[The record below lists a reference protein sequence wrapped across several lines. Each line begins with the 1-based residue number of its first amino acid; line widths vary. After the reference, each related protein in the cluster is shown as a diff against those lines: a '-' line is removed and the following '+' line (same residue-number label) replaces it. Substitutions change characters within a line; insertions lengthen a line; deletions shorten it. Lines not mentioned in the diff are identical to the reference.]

1 MFALRRGTHILLLLE
16 MLELAL
22 KAAEAREARRIEGAG
37 LHRSAHRASRLDRVP
52 AIAEAALRRELVDL
66 RECAAKS
73 VVGVPRLDPAQA
85 WRVDDQAAS
94 GKTNQL
100 AAHRGMAAHPIAAR
114 LTCRETLDAEQRV
127 DECGLP
133 HARRSEQRRGLARRE
148 IRLELVPALAGERAG
163 HEDGDSALRQA
174 ERTLASGIA
183 QNGLCL
189 TGEGER
195 RAFVRHRQE
204 PFA

>member
-73 VVGVPRLDPAQA
+73 VVGVPQLDLAQA

-100 AAHRGMAAHPIAAR
+100 AAHRGMTAHPIAAR

-127 DECGLP
+127 DEWGLP
-133 HARRSEQRRGLARRE
+133 HARRPDQRRVLARRE
-148 IRLELVPALAGERAG
+148 IRLPLGHAPPRVRAG
-163 HEDGDSALRQA
+163 QDDAHSHGRHAR
-174 ERTLASGIA
+174 A
-183 QNGLCL
+183 QPP
-189 TGEGER
+189 R
-195 RAFVRHRQE
+195 V
-204 PFA
+204 